1 MTTKL
6 RAASFQDGAVTTAKI
21 AASAITNTKIAA
33 GAVDSDAIGSSAI
46 VADKL
51 GIGQIGGRRNL
62 FYNPKF
68 DVAQRGT
75 SFSKTTSSIFTLDR
89 WQAASGSSF
98 NLDTT
103 ITQSTTVPSGQ
114 GFKHSIKVEAD
125 SAVTPS
131 GSDNGGI
138 LQKFEQQDVEHF
150 MYGTSDAKSV
160 TLSFWV
166 RSNKTGTYCVQFQTN
181 QGSSAST
188 DRYLHVKEYTISSSN
203 TWEKKILIFP
213 GHTVQ
218 AFNATA
224 SNGEALRV
232 NWWLATGSDDHV
244 SADTWIQNAS
254 FASTSNQV
262 NFMDNADN
270 EWYLCGCQLE
280 VGSVA
285 TPFEHRSFGEELKLC
300 ERYYYES
307 GGGSGLSQNNNN
319 VDFSLMFPTEMRATP
334 TILGQEGTITVTN
347 VHNTDFSQSSTSIS
361 SVDSGKH
368 GSHFRLGNYSSLGNS
383 TSLLFRNPS
392 SNLVTF
398 DAEL

>member
-1 MTTKL
+1 MTK
-6 RAASFQDGAVTTAKI
+6 AAELAKMGEVL
-21 AASAITNTKIAA
+21 TN
-33 GAVDSDAIGSSAI
+33 S
-46 VADKL
+46 
-51 GIGQIGGRRNL
+51 QIGGRRNL

-114 GFKHSIKVEAD
+114 GFKHSLKVEAD
-125 SAVTPS
+125 SVVTPS

-138 LQKFEQQDVEHF
+138 LQKFEQQDVEHL
-150 MYGTSDAKSV
+150 MYGTSDAKSL

-166 RSNKTGTYCVQFQTN
+166 RSNKTGIYCVQFQTN
-181 QGSSAST
+181 QGSST
-188 DRYLHVKEYTISSSN
+188 NTERYIHVKEYTISSAN
-203 TWEKKILIFP
+203 TWEKKTLIFP

-224 SNGEALRV
+224 GHGEGLRV

-244 SADTWIQNAS
+244 SADTWIQSGS

-262 NFMDNADN
+262 NFMDSADN

-280 VGSVA
+280 LSLQS
-285 TPFEHRSFGEELKLC
+285 TPFEHRSFGEELLLC
-300 ERYYYES
+300 QRYYVLLSNGLGQTMTNGSAYNANQVS
-307 GGGSGLSQNNNN
+307 GVVTFPVDMRASPSVDHTSGTNYYTYISAATNFVFDGFSGISGSSLRNTVIYKSGLSGLTSASAGWLQNFN
-319 VDFSLMFPTEMRATP
+319 
-334 TILGQEGTITVTN
+334 
-347 VHNTDFSQSSTSIS
+347 SSSY
-361 SVDSGKH
+361 VALDS
-368 GSHFRLGNYSSLGNS
+368 
-383 TSLLFRNPS
+383 
-392 SNLVTF
+392 
-398 DAEL
+398 EL

>member
-114 GFKHSIKVEAD
+114 GFKHSLKVEAD
-125 SAVTPS
+125 SVVTPS

-138 LQKFEQQDVEHF
+138 LQKFEQQDVERF
-150 MYGTSDAKSV
+150 MYGTSDAESV

-166 RSNKTGTYCVQFQTN
+166 RSNKTGIYCVQFQTN
-181 QGSSAST
+181 QGSSTTSE
-188 DRYLHVKEYTISSSN
+188 RYIHVKEYTINSAN
-203 TWEKKILIFP
+203 TWEKKTLIFP

-224 SNGEALRV
+224 SNGEGLRV

-244 SADTWIQNAS
+244 SADTWIQSGS
-254 FASTSNQV
+254 FSSTSNQV
-262 NFMDNADN
+262 NFMDSADN

-280 VGSVA
+280 VGSKA
-285 TPFEHRSFGEELKLC
+285 TPFEHRSFGEELALC
-300 ERYYYES
+300 QRYYWQHLGEEES
-307 GGGSGLSQNNNN
+307 TGTAVYASAAYATSNY
-319 VDFSLMFPTEMRATP
+319 RA
-334 TILGQEGTITVTN
+334 
-347 VHNTDFSQSSTSIS
+347 
-361 SVDSGKH
+361 SVDLPCQMRGQPSGSIAFSD
-368 GSHFRLGNYSSLGNS
+368 GSPSLDFISTTAVGLYSTGTYRMRRTAGANYIKL
-383 TSLLFRNPS
+383 
-392 SNLVTF
+392 